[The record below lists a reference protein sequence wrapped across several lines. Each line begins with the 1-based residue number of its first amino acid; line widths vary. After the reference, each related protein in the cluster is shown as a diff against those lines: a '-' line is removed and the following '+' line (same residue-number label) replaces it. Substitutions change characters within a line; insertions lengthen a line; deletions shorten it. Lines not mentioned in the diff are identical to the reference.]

1 MIKCRIHIYN
11 DDTAMDMDVYTECL
25 LPAIPQIDSV
35 LHLNDKNT
43 LELESKARSS
53 KDIAEKYL
61 DWFYGKSCS
70 SRNIDEADLNH
81 LSFDDAIYVT
91 DVRFVADS
99 EYVDIELDDDEKSKR
114 K

>member
-43 LELESKARSS
+43 IELEQKARSS
-53 KDIAEKYL
+53 KNIAERYL
-61 DWFYGKSCS
+61 YWFYGKSCS
-70 SRNIDEADLNH
+70 SRSIDEADLND
-81 LSFDDAIYVT
+81 LSFDDAVYVT
-91 DVRFVADS
+91 DVRFISDS
-99 EYVDIELDDDEKSKR
+99 EYVDIELYDDEKSKI